1 MNDHSS
7 PEATPAS
14 LPTPTETLTGD
25 RLCMRCMHP
34 LVGSPIT
41 RDGPTGLLYVRC
53 GECGTPSA
61 LFEYPT
67 VGPWIKRM
75 KSVATASV
83 IAIALIVLLVA
94 GGVTFGFALGAGEVC
109 GESAGIALVER
120 YRELGGKVDD
130 QTWSGSAWG
139 QADTAWLDTDVG
151 KRELAAAQWGAEP
164 ILMILTMCT
173 IGSLVLAPFAAT
185 LGIMLMRRPLYQ
197 RAIFTAAILGAAA
210 VCAVLFT
217 AVAYAPR
224 ATPSWYTVAKTHH
237 GATYSLSAGVLMAL
251 SAAVVAMAAP
261 WMAAGLAR
269 FVLPPSDRRLVAWLW
284 EWRGKA
290 VPRD

>member
-1 MNDHSS
+1 VIDPSN
-7 PEATPAS
+7 PEAARAPA
-14 LPTPTETLTGD
+14 PAPTETLMGD
-25 RLCMRCMHP
+25 RLCMKCMHP

-75 KSVATASV
+75 KSVAAASI
-83 IAIALIVLLVA
+83 IAIALIVTLVA
-94 GGVTFGFALGAGEVC
+94 GGVTFGFSLGAGEVG
-109 GESAGIALVER
+109 GETAGSILVER

-139 QADTAWLDTDVG
+139 QADLKWLDTDAG
-151 KRELAAAQWGAEP
+151 RRELAAVRWSAGP

-185 LGIMLMRRPLYQ
+185 LGIMLMRRPLLQ
-197 RAIFTAAILGAAA
+197 RALFTATILGAAA
-210 VCAVLFT
+210 VAAMLF
-217 AVAYAPR
+217 ASVMLAPR
-224 ATPSWYTVAKTHH
+224 GAPSWYAVASTHH
-237 GATYSLSAGVLMAL
+237 AAVYSLCAGSLLAL
-251 SAAVVAMAAP
+251 SAAAVATVAPRMAA
-261 WMAAGLAR
+261 AVAR